1 MLNPL
6 DLSQVSFVLTPA
18 ALLAELEERFPPSPP
33 QQHETHEQM
42 LWRGG
47 QVSVVEWI
55 RSRLQE
61 DG

>member
-1 MLNPL
+1 MLNPI
-6 DLSQVSFVLTPA
+6 DLSQISFQLTPH
-18 ALLAELEERFPPSPP
+18 ALLEELEERFPALPP
-33 QQHETHEQM
+33 QQNEPYEQM

-55 RSRLQE
+55 RSRLKE